1 MTDSRRYEI
10 LKYLSFAL
18 GKLSRNLEIW
28 QQSSMSK
35 YRVDCVIALSLQ
47 DFRNAFLIS
56 HQLNSLVLDPF
67 FGHRLGIR

>member
-35 YRVDCVIALSLQ
+35 YGVDCVIALSRS

-56 HQLNSLVLDPF
+56 NLSNSLVLNTF
-67 FGHRLGIR
+67 FGLV